1 MKRTALIGTL
11 VASLAAG
18 SAAFAD
24 PGDRGHEGHD
34 GDRGHSRSYQTER
47 HDYDRHDNDRR
58 DYDRHDYRSY
68 ERRDYDRRDY
78 DRRDYDRDNYRP
90 YVREG
95 YRGSERYGSYY
106 RPYGFFSHRWNRG
119 ERLPVAYYERP
130 YVIDD
135 YYGYGLYD
143 PPRGH
148 HWVRVDGDAVLAAVA
163 TGIVLDTV
171 IHAFH

>member
-1 MKRTALIGTL
+1 MKRAALIGTL

-24 PGDRGHEGHD
+24 PNGRGHD
-34 GDRGHSRSYQTER
+34 G
-47 HDYDRHDNDRR
+47 HDYDRGRSWSNHGGRHDF
-58 DYDRHDYRSY
+58 DRHDYG
-68 ERRDYDRRDY
+68 RRDFDRRDF
-78 DRRDYDRDNYRP
+78 RA

-95 YRGSERYGSYY
+95 YRLPERYGSYY
-106 RPYGFFSHRWNRG
+106 RPHDYYTHRWIRG
-119 ERLPVAYYERP
+119 ERLPFAYYERP

-135 YYGYGLYD
+135 YYGYGLYA

-171 IHAFH
+171 FHAFH